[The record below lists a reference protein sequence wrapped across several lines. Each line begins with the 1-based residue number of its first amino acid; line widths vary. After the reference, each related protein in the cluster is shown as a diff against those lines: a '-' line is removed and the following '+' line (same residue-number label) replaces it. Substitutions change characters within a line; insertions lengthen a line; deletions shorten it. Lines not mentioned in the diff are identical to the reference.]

1 MLKKYYYCEYQKE
14 LFYEVLRNEY
24 HFIAFCYG
32 VYTVFK
38 KEDNSCGFSEYL
50 KRKSKH
56 YTSNWHFVNITH
68 NLLKKN
74 LEDKTISR
82 REIRKLGYS
91 GCQSLPRCSKK
102 ALLIQNCLIKMI
114 ISDNDFISDFVEA
127 INNKW
132 KNVNDIQT
140 INEDVLFGMIVGF
153 QANVLMRTK
162 DSRELYNNMKQ
173 LFDYSIVGK
182 GK

>member
-1 MLKKYYYCEYQKE
+1 
-14 LFYEVLRNEY
+14 
-24 HFIAFCYG
+24 
-32 VYTVFK
+32 
-38 KEDNSCGFSEYL
+38 
-50 KRKSKH
+50 
-56 YTSNWHFVNITH
+56 
-68 NLLKKN
+68 
-74 LEDKTISR
+74 
-82 REIRKLGYS
+82 
-91 GCQSLPRCSKK
+91 
-102 ALLIQNCLIKMI
+102 MI